1 MWSGAGC
8 GERTAGAGQA
18 AAGAARGGDF
28 WHFLGAAGDRLTD
41 LLAGNPR
48 APATRA
54 LVVSAAMAK
63 WGQGDPRWIVEERE
77 DGTNVN
83 NWHWCGGPR
92 ARAGGRAPGRAA
104 RRRSTAARGGRR
116 FLTALVLR
124 LQAPPESWAS
134 PARDFC
140 LTPPDSCASVA
151 PHPALLGLE
160 LRSARACADGAVSV
174 CSRKAGTWISL
185 SLFCLS
191 LH

>member
-1 MWSGAGC
+1 MPGGVAYWGRDGVRSRVDVGRSGLRGAGS
-8 GERTAGAGQA
+8 GAGQA
-18 AAGAARGGDF
+18 AARPARGGDF
-28 WHFLGAAGDRLTD
+28 WHFLRAAGVRLTD

-83 NWHWCGGPR
+83 NWHWCGGPG

-104 RRRSTAARGGRR
+104 RRRSTATRGGRR

-124 LQAPPESWAS
+124 LQAPPESWAEPREGPSASLRRQLCLGRPS
-134 PARDFC
+134 PG
-140 LTPPDSCASVA
+140 PPR
-151 PHPALLGLE
+151 P
-160 LRSARACADGAVSV
+160 
-174 CSRKAGTWISL
+174 
-185 SLFCLS
+185 
-191 LH
+191 